1 MNRPGGQIIT
11 NPITS
16 VDLDRDI
23 GNFFY
28 DLKPTRDAGVGLTEQ
43 TIDYIVD
50 VKGEP
55 DWIREFRKNAYRV
68 FKSKPL
74 PTHWAGDE
82 LKEIDFDVIRYYL
95 ASGEATKRSW
105 DDVPKEI
112 KQTFERLGIAE
123 SERKFLA
130 ESKPASCFLFGLGRW
145 FPNTHCQWSVW
156 KGSTSFP
163 RAVSAERED

>member
-1 MNRPGGQIIT
+1 MNRPGGQIKT

-55 DWIREFRKNAYRV
+55 DWIREFRKHAYRV
-68 FKSKPL
+68 LKSKPL
-74 PTHWAGDE
+74 PTHWAGEE

-95 ASGEATKRSW
+95 ASGEATKRRW

-112 KQTFERLGIAE
+112 KQTFERSVFPKANG
-123 SERKFLA
+123 SSSP
-130 ESKPASCFLFGLGRW
+130 ESKLSLIARRSIR
-145 FPNTHCQWSVW
+145 
-156 KGSTSFP
+156 TSKRRF
-163 RAVSAERED
+163 RTKV